1 MLEKDLLVYHYGQ
14 IEGIQRVKAFAP
26 RTIKDANLPLV
37 VLFADE
43 LATVSRSAGRT
54 TKTRDI
60 RAVLFVES
68 VNMGTEDSSYERTD
82 PFFDRVEAYFEART
96 TLALAD
102 GTTFLIHEYM
112 NDEGETLTP
121 YPTGAGGQP
130 GQFWT
135 ITFNHRFSI
144 VKEVIYQS
152 GN

>member
-1 MLEKDLLVYHYGQ
+1 MLEKDILEYHYAQ
-14 IEGIQRVKAFAP
+14 ITGIQRVKKFAP

-43 LATVSRSAGRT
+43 LETLERSGNMT
-54 TKTRDI
+54 KKTRTL

-68 VNMGTEDSSYERTD
+68 SGMGTEDSSYEKTD
-82 PFFDRVEAYFEART
+82 PFFSRVEDYFEPRP

-102 GTTFLIHEYM
+102 GTTDLEHEYL
-112 NDEGETLTP
+112 NDGGETLTP

-135 ITFNHRFSI
+135 ITFTHRFTI
-144 VKEVIYQS
+144 IKQVIYQS
-152 GN
+152 GA